1 MEKRAFLI
9 NFLSDRYAETV
20 KYCTVVHCK
29 GLNDLLNFY
38 CCRLFERFRLAHSMS
53 KYYIK
58 RRKKQM
64 PNLIVI
70 FISSLIAVLIVRA
83 FEIAIKKIIRAVKN
97 GKNES

>member
-1 MEKRAFLI
+1 MHKKEWFSEKKL
-9 NFLSDRYAETV
+9 YKKE
-20 KYCTVVHCK
+20 
-29 GLNDLLNFY
+29 
-38 CCRLFERFRLAHSMS
+38 
-53 KYYIK
+53 
-58 RRKKQM
+58 KKQM